1 MDRTRQL
8 TPRVNLVPETGGR
21 KPKPDSERPR
31 PLRGALLLTSSDSEY
46 TLFSERVLIGR
57 GPNCQVVILDPLV
70 SREHA
75 LIRISASQV
84 LVEDLHSANGV
95 YVNNV
100 RIFEPQI
107 LYDGDRLLVG
117 THELCLFSAEPRP
130 KPHPRST
137 NPRATPIGVLTAT
150 SGKTTDKTDAL
161 VVLGRVAQR
170 MLDIGLPSEA
180 ERVVTDHLQ
189 KLLFGARSGLPVPAA
204 TCTAA
209 ARQALVLARALGSG
223 RWFNYAV
230 ELHLRAGLRMS
241 IEIAQALSDTA
252 EAVSDVDHA
261 LFGHYVEWLRERVE
275 RHGPESEVVLAEL
288 EQLRL
293 PRS

>member
-1 MDRTRQL
+1 
-8 TPRVNLVPETGGR
+8 V
-21 KPKPDSERPR
+21 
-31 PLRGALLLTSSDSEY
+31 LLTSSDSEY

-57 GPNCQVVILDPLV
+57 GPNCQVVVLDPLV

-75 LIRISASQV
+75 LIRISASEV

-100 RIFEPQI
+100 RIFEPQV
-107 LYDGDRLLVG
+107 LYDGDRILVG
-117 THELCLFSAEPRP
+117 THELCLFSAEPRSM
-130 KPHPRST
+130 PHAAAAG
-137 NPRATPIGVLTAT
+137 PRATPIGVLTTA
-150 SGKTTDKTDAL
+150 SARATDKTDAL

-170 MLDIGLPSEA
+170 MLDIGLPGEA

-209 ARQALVLARALGSG
+209 ARQALVLAKALGSG

-241 IEIAQALSDTA
+241 MEIAQALADAA
-252 EAVSDVDHA
+252 EAVSNVDHA
-261 LFGHYVEWLRERVE
+261 LFGYYVEWLRDRMEQ
-275 RHGPESEVVLAEL
+275 HGPESEVVLAEL